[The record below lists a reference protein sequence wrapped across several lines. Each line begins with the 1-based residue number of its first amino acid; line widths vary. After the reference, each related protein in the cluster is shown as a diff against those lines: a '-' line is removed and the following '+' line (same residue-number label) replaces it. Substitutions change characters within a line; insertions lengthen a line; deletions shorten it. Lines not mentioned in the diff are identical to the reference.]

1 MIISNGSVPAPA
13 GDGLRFRVL
22 GPLQVF
28 DGEIPVA
35 VPKGKVS
42 VLLAALLLRANQ
54 VVPAAQLVD
63 WLWGPDLPAD
73 PRRAIQVC
81 VARLRQALG
90 GGEDASVVA
99 THARGYR
106 IEASARTLDLLR
118 VRELLALAKRAQ
130 GDPVA
135 ESGYLA
141 EALSLWQHPVLPEV
155 ASDALRRDEAGRLDE
170 EWAETVERR
179 IELDLALGRH
189 RELVGELTGLVALFP
204 LRERLRAQ
212 LMVALYRAGRQADA
226 LAQYDRLRRQ
236 LADDLGADPGPEL
249 RQLHQRILTAAP
261 ELDPPAVAAAGAGLA
276 GTGLAGTGLAGTG
289 LAGTG
294 LAGTEPAGVG
304 PAGVG
309 PAGVGPAGVGPAGVG
324 PAGVG
329 PAGVGPAGVGPAG
342 VGPAGVGP
350 AGVGPAGVGPAGVGP
365 AGVGPAG
372 VGPAGVGPAGTRP
385 LRQLPADLPSFTGR
399 AAELD
404 QLLALRHGDRLAR
417 TVVIG
422 AIDGMAGI
430 GKTTLAVHAAH
441 RLAERFPD
449 GQLFLDLHGF
459 TRGVPPVEPADALD
473 RLLRA
478 LGVPG
483 AQIPAH
489 VDDRAALYRGKLA
502 DTRTLI
508 VLDNAGT
515 EAQVRPLLPGVPGC
529 LVLVTSRRRL
539 TGLDTTDLVS
549 LDVLALADAVALFIH
564 AVGADRIG
572 TEASSV
578 VAEVVQQCGRLPLAI
593 RIAAARLRSRP
604 AWTVA
609 HLVGR
614 LRDHRHRLAE
624 LDAGRRSVTAALDM
638 SYRDLAADQRRLYQL
653 LGSHPGTDIDT
664 YAAAALAETTV
675 PGATRLLDEL
685 LDIHLL
691 AEPSPGRYR
700 FHDLTRAHAGIAG
713 VAGAEPEPDRRAAL
727 TRLFDHY
734 AHTAS
739 LAMDLAYRYDADQR
753 PRWPRPDLPT
763 PALRN
768 PAEAGAWLDAELH
781 NLLAAATH
789 AATHGWPDH
798 TVHLSATLHRHLR
811 TRADH
816 EYAITLHRHAIAAAG
831 ATGNRI
837 GELTGLNGIGDIH
850 RLRGRYEPAADR
862 FEQALR
868 IARSTGHRSGELTA
882 LVGLGHVSMLQ
893 GRYEPATDSYRQA
906 LRIART
912 TGNGIGELDALLGLG
927 TIHRMQGSYGQATAS
942 YRRALQIARAT
953 GYRTGELTAL
963 NGLGSVSRLQGRYEQ
978 ATDQYRQSLR
988 LVREIGDRQGE
999 LSVLTGLAWIHR
1011 MQGRDEAADLF
1022 GQLLG
1027 VAREIGD
1034 REGELT
1040 ALNGLGWTIQAQGR
1054 GGPATAY
1061 FEQCLE
1067 LARQIGDRNF
1077 EFEALHG
1084 LGRLH
1089 HAAGEQ
1095 GSALARHEQALR
1107 IAEELAQAADQ
1118 ARAHD
1123 GLAHAEHALDHHDQA
1138 RQHWNQALAILTA
1151 LGVNQTEEPRVST
1164 AAIRAHLSA
1173 ARLPSATPK
1182 WG

>member
-1 MIISNGSVPAPA
+1 VIISNGSVPAPA

-28 DGEIPVA
+28 DGEMPVA

-90 GGEDASVVA
+90 GGEDASVVV

-118 VRELLALAKRAQ
+118 VRELLALAKSVQ

-261 ELDPPAVAAAGAGLA
+261 ELDPPAVAAAATGPAATGPAGTGPA
-276 GTGLAGTGLAGTG
+276 GTGLAGTGPAGVG
-289 LAGTG
+289 LAGVE

-304 PAGVG
+304 PAGIG
-309 PAGVGPAGVGPAGVG
+309 PAE
-324 PAGVG
+324 
-329 PAGVGPAGVGPAG
+329 
-342 VGPAGVGP
+342 
-350 AGVGPAGVGPAGVGP
+350 
-365 AGVGPAG
+365 
-372 VGPAGVGPAGTRP
+372 TRP

-1182 WG
+1182 